1 MTTAGHVLEVG
12 EEPCELVRPRPT
24 PAAKKKKNAA
34 GRFHVLNGFVDFT
47 MWDLS
52 RAEIT
57 VWFVLFRDT
66 KSDGIART
74 GQGDI
79 ARRIGASKR
88 TVGRARRQLE
98 KRGLVDIVRRGR
110 LGGGPS
116 AYRVRGVPRATA

>member
-66 KSDGIART
+66 KSDGTART
-74 GQGDI
+74 GQADI
-79 ARRIGASKR
+79 SRRIGMCER
-88 TVGRARRQLE
+88 TVGRALRRLKE
-98 KRGLVDIVRRGR
+98 RGLVEVVRRGR

-116 AYRVRGVPRATA
+116 SYRVRAMSLEIA